1 MYVINHVNAEALTTG
16 VIRNRLSQ
24 KDRQY
29 RGQNKNDK
37 WTNDH
42 PQNAT

>member
-16 VIRNRLSQ
+16 VIINRLSQ

-29 RGQNKNDK
+29 RGQNENDK
-37 WTNDH
+37 
-42 PQNAT
+42 